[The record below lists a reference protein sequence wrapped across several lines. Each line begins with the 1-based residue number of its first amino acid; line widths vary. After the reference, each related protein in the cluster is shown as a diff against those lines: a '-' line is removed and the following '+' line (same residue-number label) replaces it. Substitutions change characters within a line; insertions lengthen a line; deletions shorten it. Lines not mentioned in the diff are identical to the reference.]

1 MGKKVA
7 MVSLGC
13 AKNQVDAEQML
24 CLLHEAGY
32 EITTEVEYSDVTIVN
47 TCGFIE
53 SAKSEAIQEI
63 LELGLLKKEGKI
75 GKILVSGCLSQRY
88 QDQLMEELPEVDGIL
103 GCGSYTDIVSA
114 VDDVLGGDQPRRFDD
129 IDGALEEVGRVL
141 TTPDYYAYL
150 KIAEGCDNHCA
161 FCVIP
166 SLRGKYRSRRFED
179 RVEEAQMLADQG
191 VKELIVIAQDTSRYG
206 IDLYGKRR
214 LAELLRELC
223 KIQGLH
229 WIRIH
234 YLYPDEMDE
243 ELIDT
248 IAQEEKIC
256 SYLDIPIQHCN
267 DQILRHMNRRGN
279 KEYLQWLLPHLREKI
294 PGLVLRTSLIAGLP
308 GEGEEEFQ
316 ELCAFLKEFKLERA
330 GTFAFSPEEGTK
342 AAQMDYPD
350 HEIAQERAEII
361 NELQSRIM
369 DEYNASCEGKTMQVL
384 CEGYD
389 PDEDCYYGRTYAD
402 SPDIDGRIWF
412 TSSRHIKTGD
422 FVDVCVVG
430 AYDGELTGM
439 LEEDMED
446 DDDGE

>member
-32 EITTEVEYSDVTIVN
+32 EVTTEVEYCDVAIVN

-53 SAKSEAIQEI
+53 SAKSEAITEI
-63 LELGLLKKEGKI
+63 LELGLLKNEGKI
-75 GKILVSGCLSQRY
+75 GKILVTGCLSQRY
-88 QDQLMEELPEVDGIL
+88 QEELMQELPEVDGIL
-103 GCGSYTDIVSA
+103 GCGSYIEIVAA
-114 VDDVLGGDQPRRFDD
+114 VDEVLSGEKPCRMGDINGEIQ
-129 IDGALEEVGRVL
+129 EVGRVL

-150 KIAEGCDNHCA
+150 KIAEGCDNRCS

-179 RVEEAQMLADQG
+179 LIEEAKLLAEDG
-191 VKELIVIAQDTSRYG
+191 IKELIVIAQDTSRYG
-206 IDLYGKRR
+206 TDLYGKRR

-223 KIQGLH
+223 KIEGFH
-229 WIRIH
+229 WIRVH
-234 YLYPDEMDE
+234 YLYPDEMDD

-267 DQILRHMNRRGN
+267 DNILRRMNRRGN
-279 KEYLQWLLPHLREKI
+279 KEYLDTLLPKLRERI

-316 ELCAFLKEFKLERA
+316 ELCEFLKKHRMERV
-330 GTFAFSPEEGTK
+330 GCFAFSPEEGTP
-342 AAQMDYPD
+342 AAKMEYPD
-350 HEIAQERAEII
+350 SVVAQKRAEIVT
-361 NELQSRIM
+361 ELQSRIM
-369 DEYNASCEGKTMQVL
+369 DDYNESMLGKTVEVL
-384 CEGYD
+384 VEGYD
-389 PDEDCYYGRTYAD
+389 RLAECQFGRTYAD
-402 SPDIDGRIWF
+402 SPEIDGMVFF
-412 TSSRHIKTGD
+412 TAENRYRPGTFVKVLIDETMDGD
-422 FVDVCVVG
+422 LIGTAV
-430 AYDGELTGM
+430 
-439 LEEDMED
+439 EE
-446 DDDGE
+446 

>member
-32 EITTEVEYSDVTIVN
+32 DVTTEVEYSDVTIVN

-63 LELGLLKKEGKI
+63 LELGLLKNEGKI
-75 GKILVSGCLSQRY
+75 GKILVTGCLSQRY
-88 QDQLMEELPEVDGIL
+88 KDELMEELPEVDGIL
-103 GCGSYTDIVSA
+103 GCGSYGEIVSA
-114 VDDVLGGDQPRRFDD
+114 VDDVLGGDRPRRFGD
-129 IDGALEEVGRVL
+129 INGELEELGRVL

-166 SLRGKYRSRRFED
+166 SLRGKYRSRKFED
-179 RVEEAQMLADQG
+179 LIEEAKILASDG

-223 KIQGLH
+223 KIDGFH
-229 WIRIH
+229 WIRVH

-248 IAQEEKIC
+248 IAQGEKIC

-267 DQILRHMNRRGN
+267 DEILKHMNRRGN
-279 KEYLQWLLPHLREKI
+279 KEYLDQLLPHLREKI

-308 GEGEEEFQ
+308 GEGEAEFE
-316 ELCAFLKEFKLERA
+316 ELCEFLKKHRMERV
-330 GTFAFSPEEGTK
+330 GCFAFSPEEGTP
-342 AAQMDYPD
+342 AANMDYPD
-350 HEIAQERAEII
+350 REVAEKRAEII
-361 NELQSRIM
+361 GELQSRIM
-369 DEYNASCEGKTMQVL
+369 DDYNQSMLGKTVEVL
-384 CEGYD
+384 VEGYD
-389 PDEDCYYGRTYAD
+389 RLAECQFGRTYAD
-402 SPDIDGRIWF
+402 SPEIDGMVFF
-412 TSSRHIKTGD
+412 TSEERLKPGQ
-422 FVDVCVVG
+422 FVDVVIEDVMDGDLVG
-430 AYDGELTGM
+430 FAV
-439 LEEDMED
+439 ED
-446 DDDGE
+446 DA

>member
-179 RVEEAQMLADQG
+179 LVEEAQMLADQG

-316 ELCAFLKEFKLERA
+316 ELCEFLKEQKMERV
-330 GTFAFSPEEGTK
+330 GCFAFSPEEGTP
-342 AAQMDYPD
+342 AAKMEYPP
-350 HEIAQERAEII
+350 QEVAERRAEII
-361 NELQSRIM
+361 SELQGRIM
-369 DEYNASCEGKTMQVL
+369 DDSNQSKVGTTVEVL
-384 CEGYD
+384 VEGYD
-389 PDEDCYYGRTYAD
+389 RLAECQFGRTYAD
-402 SPDIDGRIWF
+402 SPEIDGMVFFQAERRYRPGEFVQVAIEE
-412 TSSRHIKTGD
+412 TMDGD
-422 FVDVCVVG
+422 LIGTAV
-430 AYDGELTGM
+430 
-439 LEEDMED
+439 EEEA
-446 DDDGE
+446 

>member
-179 RVEEAQMLADQG
+179 LVEEAQMLADQG

-316 ELCAFLKEFKLERA
+316 ELCEFLKEQKMERV
-330 GTFAFSPEEGTK
+330 GCFAFSPEEGTP
-342 AAQMDYPD
+342 AAKMEYPP
-350 HEIAQERAEII
+350 QEVAERRAVII
-361 NELQSRIM
+361 SVLQGRIM
-369 DEYNASCEGKTMQVL
+369 DDYNQSKVGTTVEVL
-384 CEGYD
+384 VEGYD
-389 PDEDCYYGRTYAD
+389 RLAECQFGRTYAD
-402 SPDIDGRIWF
+402 SPEIDGMVFFQAERRYRPGEFVQVAIEE
-412 TSSRHIKTGD
+412 TMDGD
-422 FVDVCVVG
+422 LIGTAV
-430 AYDGELTGM
+430 
-439 LEEDMED
+439 EEEA
-446 DDDGE
+446 

>member
-179 RVEEAQMLADQG
+179 LVEEAQMLADQG

-316 ELCAFLKEFKLERA
+316 ELCEFLKEQKMERV
-330 GTFAFSPEEGTK
+330 GCFAFSPEEGTP
-342 AAQMDYPD
+342 AAKMEYPP
-350 HEIAQERAEII
+350 QEVAERRAVII
-361 NELQSRIM
+361 SVLQGRIM
-369 DEYNASCEGKTMQVL
+369 DDSNQSKVGTTVEVL
-384 CEGYD
+384 VEGYD
-389 PDEDCYYGRTYAD
+389 RLAECQFGRTYAD
-402 SPDIDGRIWF
+402 SPEIDGMVFFQAERRYRPGEFVQVAIEE
-412 TSSRHIKTGD
+412 TMDGD
-422 FVDVCVVG
+422 LIGTAV
-430 AYDGELTGM
+430 
-439 LEEDMED
+439 EEEA
-446 DDDGE
+446 